1 MSDGH
6 GVSGSQQGAG
16 GEARIDF
23 DFLSVGSS
31 AYVSDQSIRTKGDAT
46 LCDAECLMR

>member
-6 GVSGSQQGAG
+6 GVSGSQQGRGGG

-31 AYVSDQSIRTKGDAT
+31 AYVSDPSIRTKGDAT
-46 LCDAECLMR
+46 LPV